1 MKRLYKEES
10 QRVARLHEYAVL
22 DTPPEIGFDRLVE
35 LACRFFSVP
44 MAAVSLVDAQ
54 RQWLKA
60 SYGLPRREC
69 PRGESFCARAI
80 ETDGVMV
87 VTDAAEDPRFAD
99 HPMVIGPAQ
108 VRFYAGAPLR
118 TKDGFR
124 LGTLCIVD
132 VEPRPFGAE
141 EEATLADLAAMVV
154 DELDLRLLAGHL
166 HREVEGGRRQRGTL
180 EQQVEHRTAELM
192 RANRTLRAEI
202 ARRQKSEALQQRA
215 KEEAEKA
222 NRAKSEFL
230 SRMSHELRTPLNA
243 ILGFGQI
250 LQAQVP
256 SDAHRDCT
264 THIVNAG
271 RHLLGLINEVL
282 DISRIEAGRVEL
294 AVEPVRM
301 AETVGE
307 TLDLIRPLA
316 DEHGITIELSSKAC
330 VSEIALMDRQRFK
343 QVLLNL
349 LSNAVKFSPEGS
361 RVTLGCRTVRGKRV
375 RLYVRDNG
383 PGIAPEKL
391 ERLFVPFD
399 RLDADHTGVPGTGLG
414 LTLSKHLTEAMGGA
428 LGMKS
433 VVGKGSTFWVELPL
447 EEPGRS
453 MPSVRP
459 LPAAVMA
466 AGVANGGP
474 GAPGNGYVYSNGN
487 GHRYALRNDP
497 GAASSAHGEAR
508 TLLYI
513 EDNASN
519 RSLVVHLLEDR
530 PGTRLL
536 TAARGEE
543 GLELARAH
551 RPDLILLDLHLPD
564 LDGWE
569 VLARL
574 RRHPATRRIPVVAVS
589 ADANRDT
596 IDRLLV
602 AGARAYLTKP
612 LNVDHFHHLL
622 TSFHFAPLAICP

>member
-1 MKRLYKEES
+1 MKRLYKDEA

-22 DTPPEIGFDRLVE
+22 DTPPEVGFDRLVE
-35 LACRFFSVP
+35 LAARFFSVP
-44 MAAVSLVDAQ
+44 MAAVSLIDSQ

-60 SYGLPRREC
+60 SYGLPRNEC
-69 PRGESFCARAI
+69 PRGESFCTRAI

-87 VTDAAEDPRFAD
+87 IPDTAADPRFAH
-99 HPMVIGPAQ
+99 HPMVIGPAR

-118 TKDGFR
+118 TKDGYR

-141 EEATLADLAAMVV
+141 EEASLADLAAMVV

-166 HREVEGGRRQRGTL
+166 HREVEGSRQQRGTL
-180 EQQVEHRTAELM
+180 EQQVEHRTAELL
-192 RANRTLRAEI
+192 RANKTLRAEI
-202 ARRQKSEALQQRA
+202 ARRQKSEALQQHA

-294 AVEPVRM
+294 TVEPVRM

-316 DEHGITIELSSKAC
+316 DEHGITVELAAKAC
-330 VSEIALMDRQRFK
+330 VKEIALMDRQRFK

-361 RVTLGCRTVRGKRV
+361 RVTLDCRTVRGKRV
-375 RLYVRDNG
+375 RLCVRDNG
-383 PGIAPEKL
+383 PGIPPEKL

-399 RLDADHTGVPGTGLG
+399 RLDAEHSGVPGTGLG
-414 LTLSKHLTEAMGGA
+414 LTLSKHLTEAMNGT
-428 LGMKS
+428 LGVKS
-433 VVGKGSTFWVELPL
+433 VVGKGSMFWVELPL
-447 EEPGRS
+447 EEPGNGR
-453 MPSVRP
+453 PRPRPLP

-466 AGVANGGP
+466 TGGS
-474 GAPGNGYVYSNGN
+474 GYVYSHGN
-487 GHRYALRNDP
+487 GHRYALGNDT
-497 GAASSAHGEAR
+497 SAPPFAPREAR

-536 TAARGEE
+536 TAGHGEE
-543 GLELARAH
+543 GIELARTH
-551 RPDLILLDLHLPD
+551 LPDLILLDLHLPD

-574 RRHPATRRIPVVAVS
+574 RRDPATRRIPVLAVS
-589 ADANRDT
+589 ADANRET

-612 LNVDHFHHLL
+612 LNIDHFHHLL
-622 TSFHFAPLAICP
+622 TSYHFAPMTV

>member
-1 MKRLYKEES
+1 MKRLFKDEA

-22 DTPPEIGFDRLVE
+22 DTPPEAGFDRLVE
-35 LACRFFSVP
+35 LAAGFFPCRWRRCRSSTRNASGSRPATDCRATSVR
-44 MAAVSLVDAQ
+44 AA
-54 RQWLKA
+54 
-60 SYGLPRREC
+60 
-69 PRGESFCARAI
+69 ESFCARAI
-80 ETDGVMV
+80 ESDGVMV
-87 VTDAAEDPRFAD
+87 VTDASADPRFAG
-99 HPMVIGPAQ
+99 HPMVTGGAR

-118 TKDGFR
+118 TKDGLR
-124 LGTLCIVD
+124 LGTLCIMD
-132 VEPRPFGAE
+132 TEPRPFGAE

-180 EQQVEHRTAELM
+180 EQQVERRTAELL
-192 RANRTLRAEI
+192 RANKTLRAEI

-256 SDAHRDCT
+256 NDAHRDCT

-294 AVEPVRM
+294 TVEPVRM
-301 AETVGE
+301 AEMVGE

-316 DEHGITIELSSKAC
+316 DEHGITVELAAKAC

-361 RVTLGCRTVRGKRV
+361 RVLLDCRTVRGKRV
-375 RLYVRDNG
+375 RLCVRDNG
-383 PGIAPEKL
+383 PGIPPEKL

-399 RLDADHTGVPGTGLG
+399 RLDAEHTGVPGTGLG
-414 LTLSKHLTEAMGGA
+414 LTLSKHLTEAMRGE
-428 LGMKS
+428 LGVES
-433 VVGKGSTFWVELPL
+433 VVGKGSTFWVELPR
-447 EEPGRS
+447 EEESGNGIPRLA
-453 MPSVRP
+453 P
-459 LPAAVMA
+459 LPAAVTA
-466 AGVANGGP
+466 AGGH
-474 GAPGNGYVYSNGN
+474 GYVYSHGN
-487 GHRYALRNDP
+487 GHRYALSNDTVGP
-497 GAASSAHGEAR
+497 ATVTGEAR

-530 PGTRLL
+530 PGTQLL

-543 GLELARAH
+543 GLELARTH

-589 ADANRDT
+589 ADASRDT

-622 TSFHFAPLAICP
+622 TSFHFTPMTVGQ